1 MSDFFAE
8 RDKKN
13 IQQIAGYLNRLPP
26 FCLDFF
32 LEKETISSTG
42 TRLAFAIDLAV
53 FFDFIAKYKFE
64 KPATMISF
72 ADIDK
77 ITSTDISGFL
87 SYLSY
92 YEYNGKTY
100 QNGNNGKSRKLAS
113 VRGLFKWLYK
123 KNFIQSD
130 VAVKVDTPKKY
141 EKPIIR
147 LEKTEVVKILDT
159 TEDGSAQMSKRQ
171 AKYLQNT
178 SARDTAIIT
187 LFLSTGIRVSE
198 LVGLDVKDFDFKNN
212 AFKITRKGGN
222 QTILYF
228 TDETKDA
235 LLKWLVVRNNSGV
248 PEDEKAMFTSLQ
260 KKRLTVRAVEYV
272 VKKYAKFVNPLKKI
286 SPHKL
291 RSTFGTDLYRK
302 TGDIY
307 MVADVLGHKDINIT
321 KRHYAAIAEDSKKTA
336 AQIIKLRENK

>member
-1 MSDFFAE
+1 MSDFFTL
-8 RDKKN
+8 RDQKN
-13 IQQIAGYLNRLPP
+13 IQQISKYLDKLPP

-32 LEKETISSTG
+32 LEKETTSSTG

-53 FFDFIAKYKFE
+53 FFDFIGKYKFS
-64 KPATMISF
+64 KPAPSIAFS
-72 ADIDK
+72 DINK

-92 YEYNGKTY
+92 YEYGGKTY

-113 VRGLFKWLYK
+113 VRGLFKWLFK
-123 KNFIQSD
+123 KNLIESD
-130 VAVKVDTPKKY
+130 AAAKVDTPKKH

-147 LEKTEVVKILDT
+147 LESAEVVKILDT
-159 TEDGSAQMSKRQ
+159 TEDGSVQMSRRQ

-212 AFKITRKGGN
+212 AFKITRKGGS

-228 TDETKDA
+228 TDETKAA
-235 LLKWLVVRNNSGV
+235 LLKWLEIRNNSGV
-248 PEDEKAMFTSLQ
+248 PEDENAMFTSLQ

-291 RSTFGTDLYRK
+291 RSTFGTNLYRK